1 LAAPTNFDTTRIRF
15 GEMISAIS
23 GAVLFISLFLEWY
36 NISGKGLA
44 ASAGSQGFS
53 GWESLSFIDI
63 LLFIVSIIAVG
74 LALMKAMSKV
84 PRQLPASTGFIV
96 LVAGAIGT
104 LLVLFRII
112 STGDFGHPEVSRFID
127 ISRSFGIFVAFIA
140 AAGVTV
146 GGWLSWN
153 EEGKPMPG
161 GGGAGAGAPGGA
173 PLGAGQPPYGAG
185 QPQAGAA
192 PQQQTYAQPAAGG
205 APAAPAAQQP
215 AAASA
220 PAQADAPAG
229 AKADW
234 YPDPRGEKRLR
245 YWDGS
250 QWTDHTAD

>member
-1 LAAPTNFDTTRIRF
+1 MAAPTNFDTTRIRF
-15 GEMISAIS
+15 GEMIAAVS
-23 GAVLFISLFLEWY
+23 GVVLFISLFLEWY

-63 LLFIVSIIAVG
+63 LLFIAAIIAVG
-74 LALMKAMSKV
+74 VAVLRAMNNM
-84 PRQLPASTGFIV
+84 PRLPASPGFIL
-96 LVAGAIGT
+96 LVAGAIAT
-104 LLVLFRII
+104 LLVLYRII

-127 ISRSFGIFVAFIA
+127 ISRSFGIFVAFVA
-140 AAGVTV
+140 AAGITL
-146 GGWLSWN
+146 GGWLTWN
-153 EEGKPMPG
+153 EEGKPKP
-161 GGGAGAGAPGGA
+161 GGAGSGAGASGGT
-173 PLGAGQPPYGAG
+173 PLGAGQPPYGGG

-192 PQQQTYAQPAAGG
+192 PQQQTYAQPAGG
-205 APAAPAAQQP
+205 AAAAPAAQPPAASQP
-215 AAASA
+215 AAS
-220 PAQADAPAG
+220 DAPAG